1 MLRRGDWCD
10 EERSVGAEGIKEGKK
25 LRVFNAMV
33 VPTLLYRCEAWTVQ
47 KGHKSRMQACE
58 MMCL

>member
-1 MLRRGDWCD
+1 MRR
-10 EERSVGAEGIKEGKK
+10 EVLEQRELKKETK
-25 LRVFNAMV
+25 LRVFNVMV